1 MRKAFKLQDLDCA
14 NCAAK
19 MENAIKNI
27 EGVKSASISF
37 MTQKLV
43 LEADDDRFE
52 AVLDEAQRACKK
64 VEPDCGILRYPADNR
79 RAARANGCFT

>member
-1 MRKAFKLQDLDCA
+1 MRKAFKLQDLACA

-37 MTQKLV
+37 MTQKRV

-52 AVLDEAQRACKK
+52 AVLDEAQHACKK
-64 VEPDCGILRYPADNR
+64 FEPDCVILR
-79 RAARANGCFT
+79 

>member
-64 VEPDCGILRYPADNR
+64 FEPDCVILR
-79 RAARANGCFT
+79 